1 MNIPLNVDVQCTDG
15 EGGRAVAAVLDPVRL
30 TMSHIVVDVKGHGSK
45 EHLVPLEYLTASTP
59 KSISLRCTREELS
72 YFEPFLKMERVDD
85 MGIGMANAQGLA
97 YAEFQS
103 GISTTDFEMA
113 GGGPGYI
120 ETEAIPANEIA
131 TRHGIPVQA
140 TDHKVGQLD
149 EFMVDTESG
158 QITHIVLK
166 EGHLFGRKEIP
177 VAADQIDR
185 IGEIEIFL
193 KLSKDEVEALPS
205 L

>member
-15 EGGRAVAAVLDPVRL
+15 EGGQVVAAILDPVRL
-30 TMSHIVVDVKGHGSK
+30 TMSQIVVDIKGHGGK
-45 EHLVPLEYLTASTP
+45 EHLVPLDYVTGSTP
-59 KSISLRCTREELS
+59 KSISLRCTREKLS
-72 YFEPFLKMERVDD
+72 HCDPFLQMIRVED

-103 GISTTDFEMA
+103 GISTTDFEMV
-113 GGGPGYI
+113 GGGPGYV
-120 ETEAIPANEIA
+120 ETEAIPDNEIS

-149 EFMVDTESG
+149 EYVVDSESG
-158 QITHIVLK
+158 RITHIILK
-166 EGHLFGRKEIP
+166 EGHLFGRKEVA

-185 IGEIEIFL
+185 ISEIEIFL
-193 KLSKDEVEALPS
+193 KLSKDEVEQLPS